1 MYEEYH
7 YELKGGKKTTNR
19 IKEAELSRYLADEYP
34 HDPVE
39 FVLLEG
45 VGKREMRRSGKRRA
59 IAVWN
64 PDRER
69 TDIKEVN
76 ERISDV

>member
-45 VGKREMRRSGKRRA
+45 VRKKNRSREFF
-59 IAVWN
+59 
-64 PDRER
+64 
-69 TDIKEVN
+69 
-76 ERISDV
+76 

>member
-1 MYEEYH
+1 MYEECR
-7 YELKGGKKTTNR
+7 YELKQGKKTTNR

-45 VGKREMRRSGKRRA
+45 VRKKNRSREFF
-59 IAVWN
+59 
-64 PDRER
+64 
-69 TDIKEVN
+69 
-76 ERISDV
+76 